1 MWLYKKGTHIKMI
14 NPINQTNNVK
24 TSIFYI
30 NDYHGKSINME
41 RTVTAS
47 NAFDARTKKQKDV
60 DTFKL
65 SSGDIMIGEDFKT
78 NQLAVKFQKIIGIQA
93 SAVGNHEYDMQEK
106 VGAILPLISYD
117 LLSANV
123 KINPRNPWHHI
134 IKPSVIEERNGH
146 KYGIIGTSP
155 IDLFKRS
162 KEGVI
167 QKDIAVSKIDDTI
180 KDVQKEV
187 NKLQEQGVNKII
199 LISHLGFTFEKAIA
213 KHTQGIDVILG
224 GHSHDLLFD
233 VVEGKNLVYSK
244 AGEPVIITQAGRDG
258 KNFGILNLE
267 FDENGI
273 IRKVQNNIGYT
284 RSFKR
289 YAPAKYIF
297 DKIFGVRETYGYV
310 KSAPP
315 ALKYD
320 LIEPNAHAYF
330 ITDCIRQNLNC
341 DIAILPSSNIRGHF
355 EPGKVDTRILAD
367 ILPFQNKLYKM
378 KYSEKDI
385 VDAVKFACKSFTNIA
400 NKPGIFYMSGIKY
413 MTNTNGNLQSMSYV
427 DRLGNEIPIDI
438 DNPREN
444 KYYITVLNDYCAQ
457 GNDGFTHLNQPGN
470 IIEKYDFDATKCVQE
485 VLQQS
490 RDEVDIYDDG
500 RIQIVPPKA

>member
-1 MWLYKKGTHIKMI
+1 MI

-187 NKLQEQGVNKII
+187 NKLQEQGINKII

-330 ITDCIRQNLNC
+330 ITDCIRQNLSC

-457 GNDGFTHLNQPGN
+457 GNDGFAHLNQPGN